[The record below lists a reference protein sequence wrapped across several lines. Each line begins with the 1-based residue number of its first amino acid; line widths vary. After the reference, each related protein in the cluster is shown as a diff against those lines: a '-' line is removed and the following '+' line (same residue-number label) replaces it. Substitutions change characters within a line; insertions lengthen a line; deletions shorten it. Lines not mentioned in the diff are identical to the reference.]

1 MALSS
6 GGSISMGQIAAETGV
21 ALSGVSLYNRSRV
34 MSGSNPYGYYPAS
47 MTSLPDS
54 MSEFYGTAFANVPQS
69 ACLLEG
75 TLISM
80 ADGTTKKI
88 EELVAGDSLKSISI
102 EGLPLDETL
111 HFAWTSANP
120 NITTTDTIVVNATKV
135 EAFAIYNIN
144 NGLLKATAEHVH
156 LVKREAVY
164 MFVQSSELLEGDIL
178 LDGQL
183 NEVVITSVVNDR
195 MLDSESVNVYL
206 IDVETIDLFIANNII
221 THNKKPIV

>member
-6 GGSISMGQIAAETGV
+6 GGSISMGQIATETGV
-21 ALSGVSLYNRSRV
+21 ALSNVSLYSRSRA
-34 MSGSNPYGYYPAS
+34 MSGTNPYGYYPAS

-54 MSEFYGTAFANVPQS
+54 MSEFRGTTYANVAQS
-69 ACLLEG
+69 SCLLEG

-88 EELVAGDSLKSISI
+88 EDLVAGDSLKSISI
-102 EGLPLDETL
+102 EGLPLDENL

-120 NITTTDTIVVNATKV
+120 NITASETIVVNATKV
-135 EAFAIYNIN
+135 EAFSLVNIN
-144 NGLLKATAEHVH
+144 NGLLKATAEHIH

-164 MFVQSSELLEGDIL
+164 MFVQSSELLVGDIL

-183 NEVVITSVVNDR
+183 NEVVITSAETER
-195 MLDSESVNVYL
+195 MPDEQSVNVYL
-206 IDVETIDLFIANNII
+206 IDVEAIDLFIANNII
-221 THNKKPIV
+221 THNKKPLQ

>member
-6 GGSISMGQIAAETGV
+6 GGSISMGQIATETGV
-21 ALSGVSLYNRSRV
+21 ALSNVSLYSRSRA
-34 MSGSNPYGYYPAS
+34 MSGTNPYGYYPAS
-47 MTSLPDS
+47 MTSLPDA
-54 MSEFYGTAFANVPQS
+54 MSEFWGTTYADIPQS
-69 ACLLEG
+69 SCLLEG

-88 EELVAGDSLKSISI
+88 EDLVTGDSLKSISI

-111 HFAWTSANP
+111 HFAWTAANP
-120 NITTTDTIVVNATKV
+120 NITASQTIVVNATKV
-135 EAFAIYNIN
+135 EAFSLVNIN
-144 NGLLKATAEHVH
+144 NGLLKATAEHIH

-164 MFVQSSELLEGDIL
+164 MFVQSSELLVGDIL

-183 NEVVITSVVNDR
+183 NEVVITSAETER
-195 MLDSESVNVYL
+195 MPDEQSVNVYL
-206 IDVETIDLFIANNII
+206 IDVEAIDLFIANNII

>member
-69 ACLLEG
+69 SCLLEG

-88 EELVAGDSLKSISI
+88 EDLVAGDSLKSISI

-120 NITTTDTIVVNATKV
+120 NITTADTIIVNATKV

-156 LVKREAVY
+156 LVKREAIY
-164 MFVQSSELLEGDIL
+164 MFVQSSELLEGDVL

-195 MLDSESVNVYL
+195 MLDGESVNVYL

-221 THNKKPIV
+221 THNKKPIT

>member
-54 MSEFYGTAFANVPQS
+54 MSEFRGTSFANVPQS
-69 ACLLEG
+69 SCLLEG

-88 EELVAGDSLKSISI
+88 EDLVAGDSLKSISI

-120 NITTTDTIVVNATKV
+120 NITTADTIVVNATKV

-156 LVKREAVY
+156 LVKRESVY

-183 NEVVITSVVNDR
+183 NEVVITSVINDR
-195 MLDSESVNVYL
+195 LLDGESVNVYL

-221 THNKKPIV
+221 THNKKPLQ

>member
-1 MALSS
+1 
-6 GGSISMGQIAAETGV
+6 
-21 ALSGVSLYNRSRV
+21 
-34 MSGSNPYGYYPAS
+34 
-47 MTSLPDS
+47 
-54 MSEFYGTAFANVPQS
+54 MSEFRGTSFANVPQS
-69 ACLLEG
+69 SCLLEG

>member
-6 GGSISMGQIAAETGV
+6 GGSISMGQIATEMGV
-21 ALSGVSLYNRSRV
+21 AQSNVSLYNRSRT

-47 MTSLPDS
+47 MTSLPDG
-54 MSEFYGTAFANVPQS
+54 MSEFWGTAYANVPQS

-75 TLISM
+75 TLIAM

-88 EELVAGDSLKSISI
+88 EELITGDSLKSISI

-120 NITTTDTIVVNATKV
+120 NITIADTIVVNATKV
-135 EAFAIYNIN
+135 EAFAVYNVN

-156 LVKREAVY
+156 LVKRETVY
-164 MFVQSSELLEGDIL
+164 MFVQSSELLVGDIL

-183 NEVVITSVVNDR
+183 NEVVITSVDNER
-195 MLDSESVNVYL
+195 MPDGKSVNVYL
-206 IDVETIDLFIANNII
+206 IDVETIDLFVANNIV
-221 THNKKPIV
+221 THNRKPIR